1 MVSWQE
7 WKRYKNWFLKHEQ
20 TTMEKEG
27 RKQSLQSHS
36 NYLKIFHPRDSQ
48 IVTWRR
54 TSVLSRNG
62 MPFNGFFFVKDSPA
76 VLLVYCSAYRSSW
89 GIYELD
95 EFRSLVCILNA
106 STDESH
112 VSMCRNAF
120 CHESICKHNG
130 DCKRLS
136 EEINELL
143 ILHIFIQLN
152 FVYSRRYTILHYI
165 Y

>member
-1 MVSWQE
+1 
-7 WKRYKNWFLKHEQ
+7 
-20 TTMEKEG
+20 MEKEE

-48 IVTWRR
+48 IVTCRR

-95 EFRSLVCILNA
+95 EFRSLVCILYA

-120 CHESICKHNG
+120 CNESI
-130 DCKRLS
+130 CKRLS
-136 EEINELL
+136 EEM
-143 ILHIFIQLN
+143 HIFIQLN
-152 FVYSRRYTILHYI
+152 FVYSRRYTILHHI